1 MNFISGETT
10 PWLFPPSLEEL
21 IDEGHIVRTIEAMV
35 ERLDTGAIETHYST
49 LGRPPFHPKLML
61 KILVYAYA
69 SGLRSSRKIE
79 EACKSNVYYM
89 YLSRRIT
96 PDFWTLCLFR
106 RTFTKEIEGLFVQ
119 LVRLCVEMKVTKLG
133 KISIDG
139 TKLRASASAKKTKK
153 KDELEK
159 LMKKIREEVRTML
172 DEAEKVDDE
181 ENRLYGD
188 KCGDELPKE
197 LQKKETRVK
206 KIEEALKRLQEEDK
220 EKINVTDNEACFMQE
235 RHGVITPAYN
245 CQIATTP
252 ERVILAYDVVGE
264 ATDIKQLQPMVE
276 KVEKNTGVVVQEV
289 KADCGYSSE
298 ANYIYAVDEKKMDV
312 YMPDKTFVKE
322 RKRCMKE
329 GLPFPSAELCANTA
343 AEKSLVQQAREKLFF
358 PEHYATYKTRMH
370 EIEPVFGHIKFNVGF
385 RQFLLRGRL
394 KVKAEFGLM
403 CLAYNIL
410 KIWTHTQQHKKIKG
424 KTNR

>member
-1 MNFISGETT
+1 MNFISGENT
-10 PWLFPPSLEEL
+10 PWLLPPSIEEL

-35 ERLDTGAIETHYST
+35 ERLDVSDIEKQYST
-49 LGRPPFHPKLML
+49 LGRPPFHPKLMV
-61 KILVYAYA
+61 KILVYAYS

-106 RTFTKEIEGLFVQ
+106 RKFSNEIEGLFVQ

-159 LMKKIREEVRTML
+159 LMKTIREEVRTLL
-172 DEAEKVDDE
+172 DEAEKIDDE

-188 KCGDELPKE
+188 ARGDELPKE
-197 LQKKETRVK
+197 LQKKETRMK

-220 EKINVTDNEACFMQE
+220 EKINLTDPEAHFMQE
-235 RHGVITPAYN
+235 RHGVIKPAYN

-252 ERVILAYDVVGE
+252 DQVILAYDVVRE
-264 ATDIKQLQPMVE
+264 ATDIKQLHPMVE
-276 KVEKNTGVVVQEV
+276 KVEKNTGVRVQEL
-289 KADCGYSSE
+289 KADCGYASE
-298 ANYIYAVDEKKMDV
+298 ENYTYAVDEKKMDV

-329 GLPFPSAELCANTA
+329 GIPFPPEAYTKTGS
-343 AEKSLVQQAREKLFF
+343 EKSLVEQAREKLYH
-358 PEHYATYKTRMH
+358 PEHYATYKARMH
-370 EIEPVFGHIKFNVGF
+370 EVEPVFGHIKFNFGY
-385 RQFLLRGRL
+385 RQFLLRRCP

-403 CLAYNIL
+403 CLAYNLI
-410 KIWTHTQQHKKIKG
+410 KIWTHTQEKG
-424 KTNR
+424 KKKNKTKC